1 MGHSKMNIV
10 CYTGGACGDM
20 ISAILDPTGTR
31 FNNTAMIIDDVYRT
45 RLKKPHLFQSDAEK
59 DQYLI
64 EIEKKYKSIPS
75 HDLDYHVRKKHN
87 FIGITVQ
94 DKTVALWAA
103 TRFKRLHGAH
113 VWEEMNTVCGVDTV
127 EGYAQIMIDFS
138 DLIKQHTDRIVSLE
152 SILAGTA
159 LDNPILKLANK
170 NVYRNWIDLQNGT
183 FII

>member
-75 HDLDYHVRKKHN
+75 HDLDYHIRKKHN

-113 VWEEMNTVCGVDTV
+113 VWEEMNTVCGVGTV

>member
-1 MGHSKMNIV
+1 MNIV

-45 RLKKPHLFQSDAEK
+45 RLKKPHLFQSDLEK

-75 HDLDYHVRKKHN
+75 HDLDYHIRKKHN

-113 VWEEMNTVCGVDTV
+113 VWEEMNTVCGVGTV

>member
-45 RLKKPHLFQSDAEK
+45 RLKKPHLFQSDLEK

-75 HDLDYHVRKKHN
+75 HDLDYHIRKKHN

-113 VWEEMNTVCGVDTV
+113 VWEEMNTVCGVGTV

-152 SILAGTA
+152 SILAGIA

>member
-75 HDLDYHVRKKHN
+75 HDLDYHIRKKHN

-103 TRFKRLHGAH
+103 KRFKKLHRPH
-113 VWEEMNTVCGVDTV
+113 VWQEMNTVCGVDTV